1 MSPPSLKQSFVS
13 GVVHTS
19 VSAVPQVKSALTWRD
34 HLGTIKVRWGVNRM
48 NYTLEPGL
56 YALKNPDEKAPVFV
70 TANYKLSFDRLRKS
84 LPGRN
89 AWILVLDTDGVNV
102 WCAAGKGSFGT
113 DELVQR
119 IESANLA
126 QVVSHREIILPQL
139 GGPGIASLQVKKR
152 SGFKAVYGPIR
163 SEDLPAFMD
172 ADLKATPSMRQKTFF
187 IGERAA
193 LIPVELV
200 SALKYALMLTFAF
213 FILGGIFGAD
223 QFWFNAL
230 NAGIFGGITL
240 FMGIFAGAVLTPLLL
255 PWLPGRAFALK
266 GLVMGLI
273 VGSAFLLFGSSA
285 IKGNATLLET
295 ASQFF
300 LIPAVA
306 AFLAMNFTGA
316 STYTSLSGVRKEMKW
331 AVPPEIGTVIIGLG
345 FWLGSQLVS

>member
-1 MSPPSLKQSFVS
+1 MSLPSPKQPFVS

-19 VSAVPQVKSALTWRD
+19 VGAIPQVKAALTWRD
-34 HLGTIKVRWGVNRM
+34 CWGAIKVRWGVNRM
-48 NYTLEPGL
+48 NYTVDPGL
-56 YALKNPDEKAPVFV
+56 YALENPDNNSPVFV
-70 TANYKLSFDRLRKS
+70 TSNYKLSFDHLRKA

-113 DELVQR
+113 DELVRR
-119 IESANLA
+119 IESADLA
-126 QVVSHREIILPQL
+126 QVVSSREIILPQL

-163 SEDLPAFMD
+163 SQDLPAFMD
-172 ADLKATPSMRQKTFF
+172 AGLKATPEMRRKTFP
-187 IGERAA
+187 IQERAV

-200 SALKYALMLTFAF
+200 DALKYALMIIFAF
-213 FILGGIFGAD
+213 FILGGLFGAD
-223 QFWFNAL
+223 QFWHNAL
-230 NAGIFGGITL
+230 NAGVFAGITL
-240 FMGIFAGAVLTPLLL
+240 FMGISAGAVLTPLLL

-285 IKGNATLLET
+285 VEGNTALLENV
-295 ASQFF
+295 SQLF

-331 AVPPEIGTVIIGLG
+331 AVPPEIGAVIIGLG
-345 FWLGSQLVS
+345 FWLSSQLS

>member
-1 MSPPSLKQSFVS
+1 
-13 GVVHTS
+13 
-19 VSAVPQVKSALTWRD
+19 
-34 HLGTIKVRWGVNRM
+34 M
-48 NYTLEPGL
+48 NYTVEPGL
-56 YALKNPDEKAPVFV
+56 YALENPDEKAPVFV
-70 TANYKLSFDRLRKS
+70 TANYKLSFDRLRKA

-89 AWILVLDTDGVNV
+89 AWIMVLDTDGVNV

-119 IESANLA
+119 IEAVNLA
-126 QVVSHREIILPQL
+126 QVVSLREIILPQL

-172 ADLKATPSMRQKTFF
+172 AGLKATPKMRQKAFP

-200 SALKYALMLTFAF
+200 SALKYALMIAFTF
-213 FILGGIFGAD
+213 FILGGLFGAD
-223 QFWFNAL
+223 RFWFNAL
-230 NAGIFGGITL
+230 NAGVFAGITL
-240 FMGIFAGAVLTPLLL
+240 FMGIFAGAILTPLLL

-285 IKGNATLLET
+285 IKGNAALLET
-295 ASQFF
+295 VSQLF
-300 LIPAVA
+300 LIPAAA

-331 AVPPEIGTVIIGLG
+331 AVPPEIGAVIIGFG
-345 FWLGSQLVS
+345 FWLGSQLIS